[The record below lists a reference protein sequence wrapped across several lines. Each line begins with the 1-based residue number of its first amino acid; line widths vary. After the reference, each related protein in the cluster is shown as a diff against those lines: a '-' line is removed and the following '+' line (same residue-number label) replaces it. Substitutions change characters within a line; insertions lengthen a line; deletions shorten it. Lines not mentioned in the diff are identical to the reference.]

1 MDSILQQITDWLKEM
16 LISAIMGNLSGM
28 FESVNNQVG
37 EIATSVGRTPESF
50 SPEIF
55 AMVRNISESVI
66 IPIAGLILT
75 FIACYELIQLIIDH
89 NNLANFETWIFF
101 KWVFKTFVAVML
113 ITNTFNIT
121 MAVFDVAQHV
131 VNASGGIIAG
141 NTAIDASGLEAL
153 EETLQGMDLG
163 PLIGLLLQSF
173 VVQITMSALAIIIF
187 VIVYKEKQN
196 TDLILSEGEAVR
208 TKVRD
213 NIELDLLCRNQP
225 ESAPVMQE
233 IYELVV
239 ETIQLR
245 SPVLRLG
252 SNLFPM
258 ALVRERLLQL
268 TSEHIRFVLDG
279 LRNLHTDVKNL
290 KKYLLTMLFNAPVTL
305 NGRTMLD
312 VRKSVNSA
320 FRPMLA

>member
-1 MDSILQQITDWLKEM
+1 MDFIFQQITNWLKEM

-131 VNASGGIIAG
+131 VNTSGDIISSD
-141 NTAIDASGLEAL
+141 TAIDAAGLEAL
-153 EETLQGMDLG
+153 EETLRGMDLG

-187 VIVYKEKQN
+187 IIVYGRMIEIYLMVSLAPIPFSTFASREQN
-196 TDLILSEGEAVR
+196 QVGQNYLRSLFALGFQGFLIIICVGIYAVLVHSLVFSDDIIADIWGIMGY
-208 TKVRD
+208 TV
-213 NIELDLLCRNQP
+213 LLCF
-225 ESAPVMQE
+225 
-233 IYELVV
+233 
-239 ETIQLR
+239 T
-245 SPVLRLG
+245 
-252 SNLFPM
+252 LFK
-258 ALVRERLLQL
+258 
-268 TSEHIRFVLDG
+268 TG
-279 LRNLHTDVKNL
+279 
-290 KKYLLTMLFNAPVTL
+290 MLAKSVFNAH
-305 NGRTMLD
+305 
-312 VRKSVNSA
+312 
-320 FRPMLA
+320 